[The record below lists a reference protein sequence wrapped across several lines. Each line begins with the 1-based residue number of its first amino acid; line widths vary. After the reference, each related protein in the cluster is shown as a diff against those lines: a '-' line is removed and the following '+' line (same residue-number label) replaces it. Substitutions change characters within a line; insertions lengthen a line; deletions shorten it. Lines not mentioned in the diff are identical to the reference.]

1 MLFDQVDG
9 SLGADSLDG
18 ATVVAAKQNTKV
30 YELRQQK
37 GEEGNAAKKLHCS
50 CTQYM
55 VTDTLKTMKVFLEVK
70 HRWKMTHLIISCAY
84 KV

>member
-37 GEEGNAAKKLHCS
+37 GEGNAEKQLHCS
-50 CTQYM
+50 YTQYL
-55 VTDTLKTMKVFLEVK
+55 VLYT
-70 HRWKMTHLIISCAY
+70 
-84 KV
+84 

>member
-18 ATVVAAKQNTKV
+18 ATVVAAKQNTKI

-50 CTQYM
+50 YTQCLVLY
-55 VTDTLKTMKVFLEVK
+55 T
-70 HRWKMTHLIISCAY
+70 
-84 KV
+84 